1 MFTIKL
7 FLAIIP
13 IIVIAF
19 IMYKIDVE
27 KEPKKILNQIFIS
40 SMIVGLIGGLIS
52 YFL

>member
-19 IMYKIDVE
+19 IMYKIDAE
-27 KEPKKILNQIFIS
+27 KEPK
-40 SMIVGLIGGLIS
+40 
-52 YFL
+52 

>member
-27 KEPKKILNQIFIS
+27 KEPKKILNQILKLT
-40 SMIVGLIGGLIS
+40 MKVLIIL
-52 YFL
+52 L